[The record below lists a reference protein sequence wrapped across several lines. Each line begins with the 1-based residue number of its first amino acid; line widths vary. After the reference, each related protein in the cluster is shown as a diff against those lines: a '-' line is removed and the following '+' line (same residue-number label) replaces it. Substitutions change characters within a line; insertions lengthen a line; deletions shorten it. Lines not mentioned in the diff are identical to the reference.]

1 MYKQFE
7 SKIIVGINDNKRF
20 FSCADDC
27 KHIGVS
33 ETGVTYCKYWS
44 HTILKKSNR
53 LIPLDDCVMSTL
65 FPDYNIYDTKREEKN
80 EM

>member
-20 FSCADDC
+20 FSCAEDC

-33 ETGVTYCKYWS
+33 EAGVTYCKYWF
-44 HTILKKSNR
+44 HAINKRSNR

-65 FPDYNIYDTKREEKN
+65 FPDYNTYYAEREAKE
-80 EM
+80 

>member
-20 FSCADDC
+20 FSCAEDC
-27 KHIGVS
+27 KHIGIN
-33 ETGVTYCKYWS
+33 EAGVTYCKYWF
-44 HTILKKSNR
+44 HAIAKKSNR
-53 LIPLDDCVMSTL
+53 LIPLDNCVMSTL
-65 FPDYNIYDTKREEKN
+65 FPDYNIYDAERKAEN

>member
-27 KHIGVS
+27 KHIGVN
-33 ETGVTYCKYWS
+33 EMGVTYCKYWF
-44 HTILKKSNR
+44 HAIDKRSNR

-65 FPDYNIYDTKREEKN
+65 FPDYNIYDAERGDKK
-80 EM
+80 